1 MHKNDIS
8 YKEQCFAVRLRRLDL
23 CLRFLSIQTSSI
35 CTIRDN
41 HIGHIKFWLFTKLI
55 DWASTDTAPPLLW
68 RTPAPPFY
76 LIQRTVPSIFKEQLP
91 PYSKNCSASK
101 IKGRNSIAKQGY
113 LLTDISI
120 IVPEGF
126 KLMPFTIQKNLATQE
141 NPIEYQT
148 GNKREIFTRNLR
160 ITALDLPQH
169 QSQQTRTTSIIE
181 QQESLLGGLWWFSS
195 HNNNNN
201 NVPGR

>member
-1 MHKNDIS
+1 MPCSSPSSSPSSPSLSFDSDQQHLHNPRQSHRS
-8 YKEQCFAVRLRRLDL
+8 YKILTVHKAYRLGVNWN
-23 CLRFLSIQTSSI
+23 
-35 CTIRDN
+35 CT
-41 HIGHIKFWLFTKLI
+41 
-55 DWASTDTAPPLLW
+55 PPSLKNS
-68 RTPAPPFY
+68 RPPILPYSKNCPFH
-76 LIQRTVPSIFKEQLP
+76 IQRTAT
-91 PYSKNCSASK
+91 YSKNCSASN

-148 GNKREIFTRNLR
+148 GNKREIFTRNLW

-169 QSQQTRTTSIIE
+169 QSQQTRTTSIMNTHKG
-181 QQESLLGGLWWFSS
+181 LLGGLWRFSS
-195 HNNNNN
+195 HKK
-201 NVPGR
+201 G